1 MYRLFFVIIISV
13 LLPLQL
19 NAQVATISGYV
30 RDSISQETISKA
42 EITATPN
49 SPSSK
54 PGASNSALPN
64 NNTVKVSPA
73 QKAITNSYG
82 FYSLSLKPGDW
93 KLVVSSNGYQ
103 DYVRF
108 VTLTES
114 KEINFNLP
122 VESDAMKAIEIT
134 AKRNNNVKS
143 LDVSVQSING
153 QTIKKIP
160 ALLGEPDVIRSVQ
173 LLPGVTTVGEGASGF
188 NVRGGGIDQNL
199 VLMDEAPVF
208 NSAHLFGFFSIFNP
222 DAVKDVELVKGGI
235 PSQYGGRLS
244 STLDVKTRDGN
255 RSRLAGSGGIGT
267 IFSRLTLEGPIAL
280 PENKGLKSLTKNRK
294 TPAKSSFLV
303 SGRRSYIDYLAKPFL
318 NDDLAGSQFYF
329 YDLTTKFNYSKGKD
343 NFFISSYIG
352 DDVFKAA
359 GLFGVKWGNSTVTG
373 RWNHV
378 FNSKLFSNFTYYY
391 SRYRY
396 NLEFTN
402 RDVTFNWQSYIV
414 NNSAKADF
422 TYSINP
428 KNTANFGLQ
437 STYYRF
443 IPGDARATSATLNI
457 RFGLPDRFGFE
468 NAVYVSNDWNSSGKF
483 SVRAGMR
490 LSQFAYLGPGKVYL
504 YNREPGKQG
513 ILDSTY
519 TTQRGEVV
527 ANYVYPEPRLSFKW
541 QTGKTHSIKGGYNRM
556 VQNLH
561 LISNTAASVPF
572 DVWQPTTNNIK
583 PEIADQVSLGY
594 FRNFGK
600 NSTLETSI
608 ESYYKS
614 LQNQVDYIDGANLLL
629 NEFLEADLLTG
640 IGRAYGLECYV
651 KKSGGDLTGWVSY
664 TLSRSERKVVGI
676 NDNNWYANRFDRL
689 HNLAVVVQYKI
700 NLRWEFAAN
709 FIFSS
714 GTPTTF
720 YTGQYKVQGYTV
732 PDAGSNARNNV
743 RNPDYH
749 RLDLSFT
756 YYRKK
761 NPKWESYWVF
771 STYNTYNRR
780 NPFSIYFATNF
791 QDKNYNAAVRY
802 SVIGSIVPAISYN
815 FKF

>member
-1 MYRLFFVIIISV
+1 MIRLIFVLLFFVFIPSIS
-13 LLPLQL
+13 L
-19 NAQVATISGYV
+19 AQKAKATISGYV

-42 EITATPN
+42 EITAKRMIGIGVDGR
-49 SPSSK
+49 PS
-54 PGASNSALPN
+54 
-64 NNTVKVSPA
+64 NTVDESST
-73 QKAITNSYG
+73 QKATTNAYG
-82 FYSLSLKPGDW
+82 FYSLSIEIGTW
-93 KLVVSSNGYQ
+93 KITINANGYKE
-103 DYVRF
+103 YSKIII
-108 VTLTES
+108 LTAS
-114 KEINFNLP
+114 SEINFNMP
-122 VESDAMKAIEIT
+122 IESDGMQAIEIT

-235 PSQYGGRLS
+235 PAQYGGRLS

-267 IFSRLTLEGPIAL
+267 IFSRLTLEGPLAL
-280 PENKGLKSLTKNRK
+280 PEKGIKSLTKNRK
-294 TPAKSSFLV
+294 NPAKSSFLV

-359 GLFGVKWGNSTVTG
+359 GLFGVKWGNSTITS

-378 FNSKLFSNFTYYY
+378 FNNKLFSNFTYYY

-422 TYSINP
+422 TYVINP
-428 KNTANFGLQ
+428 KNTTNFGFQ

-457 RFGLPDRFGFE
+457 KFGLPDRYGIE
-468 NAVYVSNDWNSSGKF
+468 NAIYLANDWNSNGKF
-483 SVRAGMR
+483 SIRTGMR

-527 ANYVYPEPRLSFKW
+527 ANYFYPEPRLSFKW

-600 NSTLETSI
+600 NSTIETSI
-608 ESYYKS
+608 ETYYKS

-640 IGRAYGLECYV
+640 IGRAYGLECYL

-664 TLSRSERKVVGI
+664 TLSRSERKVMGI

-761 NPKWESYWVF
+761 NPKWESFWVF

-791 QDKNYNAAVRY
+791 QDKNYNAAIRY
-802 SVIGSIVPAISYN
+802 SVIGSIVPAVSYN

>member
-1 MYRLFFVIIISV
+1 MIRTLFVLSFFISFRLHS
-13 LLPLQL
+13 
-19 NAQVATISGYV
+19 QVATISGYV

-42 EITATPN
+42 EITAIESSANAKSNNGST
-49 SPSSK
+49 SP
-54 PGASNSALPN
+54 LPN
-64 NNTVKVSPA
+64 NNTTKLAPN
-73 QKAITNSYG
+73 QKAVTNAYG
-82 FYSLSLKPGDW
+82 FYSLSLKPGKW
-93 KLVVSSNGYQ
+93 KLIITSAGYEE
-103 DYVRF
+103 YIRY

-114 KEINFNLP
+114 KEININLP
-122 VESDAMKAIEIT
+122 IESDGMKAIEIT

-235 PSQYGGRLS
+235 PAQYGGRLS

-267 IFSRLTLEGPIAL
+267 IFSRLTIEAPLAI
-280 PENKGLKSLTKNRK
+280 PENNSIKTLTKNRK
-294 TPAKSSFLV
+294 IPAKSSFLV

-329 YDLTTKFNYSKGKD
+329 YDLTTKFNYSRGKD
-343 NFFISSYIG
+343 NFFISSYVG

-359 GLFGVKWGNSTVTG
+359 GLFGVKWGNSTVTS

-378 FNSKLFSNFTYYY
+378 FNSRLFSNFTYYY

-428 KNTANFGLQ
+428 KNTTNFGFQ

-457 RFGLPDRFGFE
+457 KFGLPDRYGIE
-468 NAVYVSNDWNSSGKF
+468 NAVYLSNDWNSNGKF
-483 SVRAGMR
+483 SIRLGSR

-504 YNREPGKQG
+504 YNREAGEQG

-519 TTQRGEVV
+519 NTKRGEVV
-527 ANYVYPEPRLSFKW
+527 ANYIYPEPRLSFKW

-594 FRNFGK
+594 FRNYGK
-600 NSTLETSI
+600 NSTIETSI

-676 NDNNWYANRFDRL
+676 NDNQWYANRFDRL
-689 HNLAVVVQYKI
+689 HNLAVVIQYKI

-720 YTGQYKVQGYTV
+720 YTGQYKVQGYTI

-761 NPKWESYWVF
+761 NPKWESFWVF

-791 QDKNYNAAVRY
+791 KDKNYNAAVRY
-802 SVIGSIVPAISYN
+802 SVIGSIVPAVSYN

>member
-1 MYRLFFVIIISV
+1 MKSTFSLSKKHILTLFFFFSF
-13 LLPLQL
+13 LPLLQ
-19 NAQVATISGYV
+19 AQNFTLSGYV
-30 RDSISQETISKA
+30 RDSITQETINKA
-42 EITATPN
+42 SI
-49 SPSSK
+49 
-54 PGASNSALPN
+54 L
-64 NNTVKVSPA
+64 A
-73 QKAITNSYG
+73 QKTGTTTLLKAQSNAYG
-82 FYSLSLKPGDW
+82 FYSITLSPGNYKIIVSAQGYPDAEFSINAIANQNATVRINLFSKPDDLGP
-93 KLVVSSNGYQ
+93 
-103 DYVRF
+103 
-108 VTLTES
+108 VT
-114 KEINFNLP
+114 IN
-122 VESDAMKAIEIT
+122 
-134 AKRNNNVKS
+134 AKRNSNVKS

-235 PSQYGGRLS
+235 PSNYGGRLS

-255 RSRLAGSGGIGT
+255 KSRLSGSGGVGT
-267 IFSRLTLEGPIAL
+267 IFSRFTLEGPLAL
-280 PENKGLKSLTKNRK
+280 PEKNQGQSSLLNSLTKNRK
-294 TPAKSSFLV
+294 NPAKSSFLV
-303 SGRRSYIDYLAKPFL
+303 SGRRSYIDFLAKPFL
-318 NDDLAGSQFYF
+318 KDSSLSGSQFYF
-329 YDLTTKFNYSKGKD
+329 YDLTTKFNYSTGKN

-378 FNSKLFSNFTYYY
+378 FNNKLFSNFTYYY

-396 NLEFTN
+396 NIEFTN
-402 RDVTFNWQSYIV
+402 RDAVFNWQSYIV
-414 NNSAKADF
+414 NNSLKADF
-422 TYSINP
+422 NWLVNP
-428 KNTANFGLQ
+428 KNSVSFGAQ
-437 STYYRF
+437 TTYYRF
-443 IPGDARATSATLNI
+443 IPGDARAKSNSLDI
-457 RFGLPDRFGFE
+457 KFGLPDRYALE
-468 NAVYVSNDWNSSGKF
+468 NAVYISNDWNANGKF
-483 SVRAGMR
+483 SVRAGLR
-490 LSQFAYLGPGKVYL
+490 VSNFDYLGPGKVYL
-504 YNREPGKQG
+504 YSRQPGQQG
-513 ILDSTY
+513 ILDSVYSTK
-519 TTQRGEVV
+519 RGQTV
-527 ANYVYPEPRLSFKW
+527 ASYIYPEPRLSFKW
-541 QTGKTHSIKGGYNRM
+541 QLGNTSSIKGGYNRM

-583 PEIADQVSLGY
+583 PEIADQVSVGY

-600 NSTLETSI
+600 NSGVETSV
-608 ESYYKS
+608 ETYYKKF
-614 LQNQVDYIDGANLLL
+614 QNQVDYIDGANLLL

-640 IGRAYGLECYV
+640 IGRAYGLEVYV
-651 KKSGGDLTGWVSY
+651 KKSTGKLTGWVSY

-676 NDNNWYANRFDRL
+676 NNNDWYANRFDRK
-689 HNLAVVVQYKI
+689 HNLAVVAQYKL
-700 NLRWEFAAN
+700 NNRLEFAAN

-743 RNPDYH
+743 RNPNYH
-749 RLDLSFT
+749 RLDLSLT

-761 NPKWESYWVF
+761 TPKKESYWVF

-780 NPFSIYFATNF
+780 NPFSIYFATNYK
-791 QDKNYNAAVRY
+791 DMPANAAIRY
-802 SVIGSIVPAISYN
+802 SVIGSIVPAVSYN